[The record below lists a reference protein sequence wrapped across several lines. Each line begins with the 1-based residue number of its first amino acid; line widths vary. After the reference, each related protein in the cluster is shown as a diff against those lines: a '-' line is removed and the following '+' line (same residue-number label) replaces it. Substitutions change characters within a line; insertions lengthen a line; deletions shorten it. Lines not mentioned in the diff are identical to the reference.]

1 MEKLSN
7 IRRKR
12 KHGLL
17 FLFTLAIAL
26 LIAILSLGTLAYTN
40 FIQNAT
46 NEFIGFVNHGVR
58 IHDDYKEI
66 YNAYHTEKDVYVE
79 NYGDSPLLIRI
90 RLDEFYRV
98 GSTVLIGD
106 AAATESDPSVGWE
119 TYKGSLTAV
128 HEDWKWAYG
137 GQKWYLPTENI
148 DDSDAA
154 ADNIF
159 ERFWYDNDGAPGT
172 AGSAT
177 TQAAVTTTA
186 TRPLSASDVDHMWTN
201 NVFPTYDNSN
211 NGGHTA
217 SDPYTNKT
225 VAQTLPATV
234 VTMADW
240 ISGGKQKGSFW
251 VMDVDGWF
259 YWAQTL
265 QSGSAT
271 GQLLNA
277 VSLENHAL
285 LDHYFYG
292 INVVLQAAT
301 WDERTAF
308 ETGKDSVTGASNTI
322 TDNAKSLL
330 SVASDIYAFNLT
342 GVNAKDQGM
351 LFTDEQGTQW
361 RVLYVNESKKQ
372 ALILREYLLDTPV
385 TAQNFIWN
393 SMTLKTTLNTTY
405 LDGLGS
411 DLKDRVVDQTTTLLT
426 CQSTGNTVTAS
437 TGQNSVIMLS
447 EYDVIGT
454 AARSAE
460 ATVSGATGPFFAD
473 AASRIAYTSDG
484 VPRQWWTRSASTT
497 NNANASINASGVLT
511 PVLNSVPEYVRPAM
525 FIDLTVMP
533 GAPVTP

>member
-1 MEKLSN
+1 MEKLTS

-12 KHGLL
+12 KHGLK
-17 FLFTLAIAL
+17 FLFILAIAL
-26 LIAILSLGTLAYTN
+26 LIGILSLGTLAYTN

-66 YNAYHTEKDVYVE
+66 YNAYNTDKDIYVE

-106 AAATESDPSVGWE
+106 PAATESDPSNGWK
-119 TYKGSLTAV
+119 TYTGSLTAA

-148 DDSDAA
+148 DDSDSA

-159 ERFWYDNDGAPGT
+159 KRFSYDNDGTGSI

-177 TQAAVTTTA
+177 TQGAVTTTA
-186 TRPLSASDVDHMWTN
+186 TRPLSASDVDNMWTN
-201 NVFPTYDNSN
+201 NIFPTYDISN

-217 SDPYTNKT
+217 SDPYTSKT

-234 VTMADW
+234 ITMADW
-240 ISGGKQKGSFW
+240 IAGGKQQGAFW

-271 GQLLNA
+271 GQLMNA

-285 LDHYFYG
+285 LDNYFYG
-292 INVVLQAAT
+292 INAVLQAAT

-308 ETGKDSVTGASNTI
+308 ETGNDSVTGVPNSI
-322 TDNAKSLL
+322 TDNARSLL
-330 SVASDIYAFNLT
+330 SVASGIYAFNLT
-342 GVNAKDQGM
+342 GVNANDQGM
-351 LFTDEQGTQW
+351 LFEDEQKTQW
-361 RVLYVNESKKQ
+361 RVLYVDESKKQ
-372 ALILREYLLDTPV
+372 ALIIREYLLDSPV
-385 TAQNFIWN
+385 ATGNIAWN
-393 SMTLKTTLNTTY
+393 SMTLKTTLNTTF
-405 LDGLGS
+405 LTNLGD
-411 DLKDRVVDQTTTLLT
+411 DLKNRAVDQTTTLLT
-426 CQSTGNTVTAS
+426 CQSTANTATASSGQNTVFL
-437 TGQNSVIMLS
+437 LS
-447 EYDVIGT
+447 EYDVLGT
-454 AARSAE
+454 TARSGE
-460 ATVSGATGPFFAD
+460 ATVRGATAPFFAD
-473 AASRIAYTSDG
+473 AASRIARTGDG
-484 VPRQWWTRSASTT
+484 VPRQWWTRSANPTANNVSTAST
-497 NNANASINASGVLT
+497 NGVIAGL
-511 PVLNSVPEYVRPAM
+511 VNSSTAYVRPAM

-533 GAPVTP
+533 GTP